1 MGSFSKK
8 TSKSDGEM
16 IELFYH
22 LFLYAIIDT
31 ERGAEV
37 DELRK
42 IMGLGNG
49 YKVVKIEEG
58 SDGKVKAKY
67 IHVETK
73 SSKCKCPKCGKYTKS
88 VHDKLK
94 PVKLKYVKS
103 FEQVTYVMLSKK
115 RFICHKCN
123 YKFTEPVTIQGE
135 SKSIS
140 NKVEQ
145 KILIDLRNYN
155 LSLKYIAEEN
165 NVSDNTIR
173 NILKESMANYPE
185 HVINLPR
192 VISFDEFKAD
202 TKKGKYAFVLNDPIH
217 KKVLDILPNRKKE
230 YLIQYFTYCNNR
242 YSVEY
247 VISDM
252 YEPYL
257 LVTQIMFPKAKYVVD
272 PFHYTRYIMD
282 ALDNVRIRL
291 QENYGYNSYEYKML
305 KNKKNISL
313 LRQYS
318 NDIDWF
324 TYTKRYKNK
333 HMVEILKY
341 DLREKILSI
350 SEEYKIAYQLKELF
364 LDITHHATYEDV
376 EKQLLSWISL
386 VREQDIPEMVE
397 AASTIENWLEYI
409 CNSFIDKR
417 FSNGYTEGMNNKI
430 KVIKRVGF
438 GYKDFDFFRIRLLY
452 ILNDKNNKKSKK

>member
-1 MGSFSKK
+1 MGSISKK

-94 PVKLKYVKS
+94 PVKLKYVKA

-165 NVSDNTIR
+165 NVSDNTVR

-350 SEEYKIAYQLKELF
+350 SEKYKIAYQLKELF